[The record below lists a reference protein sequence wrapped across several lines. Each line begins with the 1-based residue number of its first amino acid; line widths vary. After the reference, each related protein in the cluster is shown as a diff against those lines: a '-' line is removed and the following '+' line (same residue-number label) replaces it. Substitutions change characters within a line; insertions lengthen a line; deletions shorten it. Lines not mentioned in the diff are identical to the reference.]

1 MTQQYRIAFG
11 DIHNHNGHGY
21 GKGSIERSLDI
32 AREHLDFFAFTG
44 HSSWHDLDVASDE
57 RFQHFSKGFAR
68 LAETWPRVQTAIAE
82 ANEAEGFAAFLG
94 FEWHSN
100 FYGDQCV
107 IFTED
112 HKEMCYASDIEG
124 LRDFCREHNAFI
136 LPHHVAYPKGVRG
149 LNWDEYDP
157 ELSPV
162 IEIFSMHGCS
172 ESDTSPFPMK
182 IGSPGGRS
190 TDQTI
195 QRNLAQGL
203 RFGFT
208 ASTDSHR
215 GFPGAYG
222 EGLMAALVEDVSRD
236 GVIDAIRNRRTYA
249 LTGDKIEVAFSV
261 DGALMGADITASGQV
276 EVEFDVQGR
285 DQIDRVELVLNNEV
299 VGSFGPEPETTGQG
313 ASQLRMEWGWGPWGD
328 LDKSRVVDW
337 AFDIEF
343 EGTSLKR
350 HFPCLTSG
358 PFDEARRHRL
368 TPVGDGL
375 SVISYSSRQEPSM
388 GNPNQ
393 AVVMELQ
400 EIAPDASVTVR
411 MSAPVD
417 MVREFKLADLMA
429 GSAEVHTGGYPSE
442 SFQMH
447 RIVPPELSRVTGRLA
462 VPIPEGP
469 SFAYLRVTQKNG
481 QMAWSSPVFIN

>member
-1 MTQQYRIAFG
+1 MTKQYRIAFG

-21 GKGSIERSLDI
+21 GKGSIERSLGI

-44 HSSWHDLDVASDE
+44 HSSWHDLDVDSDE
-57 RFQHFSKGFAR
+57 RFQHFRKGFAR
-68 LAETWPRVQTAIAE
+68 LAETWPRVQAAIAE
-82 ANEAEGFAAFLG
+82 ANKEEGFAAFLG

-112 HKEMCYASDIEG
+112 YKEMNYATDLEE
-124 LRDFCREHNAFI
+124 LREFCRANNAFI

-195 QRNLAQGL
+195 QRNLARGL

-208 ASTDSHR
+208 GSTDSHR

-222 EGLMAALVEDVSRD
+222 EGLMGALVNEVSRA

-249 LTGDKIEVAFSV
+249 LTGDKIELEFSV
-261 DGALMGADITASGQV
+261 NGAVMGSEITASGEA
-276 EVEFDVQGR
+276 EVAFDVGGR
-285 DQIDRVELVLNNEV
+285 DEIDRVELVLNNEV
-299 VGSFGPEPETTGQG
+299 VASFGPQDHGLAEGPL
-313 ASQLRMEWGWGPWGD
+313 QLRMEWGWGPWGD
-328 LDKSRVVDW
+328 LDKARVVDW
-337 AFDIEF
+337 AFEIEF
-343 EGTSLKR
+343 EGTALRR

-358 PFDEARRHRL
+358 PFDENRRHRL
-368 TPVGDGL
+368 TPVGTGL
-375 SVISYSSRQEPSM
+375 SVTSYSSRLEPSM

-393 AVVMELQ
+393 AVVMALE
-400 EIAPDASVTVR
+400 DAAADATVTVR
-411 MSAPVD
+411 MSHPVE
-417 MVREFKLADLMA
+417 MVRQFQIADLSK

-447 RIVPPELSRVTGRLA
+447 RIVPAKLSRVKGQTA
-462 VPIPEGP
+462 VPVPKGP
-469 SFAYLRVTQKNG
+469 SYIYLRVTQKNG
-481 QMAWSSPVFIN
+481 QMAWSSPVFLN